1 MQKGPY
7 FQPVQYISPV
17 PEGYAQAGANIGRSI
32 GGGLAA
38 LGAGVSEGIDKYYK
52 SEEERQALG
61 GTISRY
67 FKSDPKLAE
76 TVDQKLLE
84 KYTSGKATLADHKA
98 LFADISTE
106 QMLQQKKLQT
116 ENARLQAETAR
127 LANERSQAE
136 LGYLKSKENDNK
148 ILREAMAMNTDT
160 DGNLDFAS
168 ALQTYSEMNGNIAN
182 NDILAGLKNVQNINF
197 GTEPKIKTLTG
208 ESGQSV
214 DVLQTGPGSATVIQ
228 REKPAATPMPQSE
241 LGKKQFDRDQALRSG
256 NEKDA
261 ADIQKEIDAQV
272 KKDAESNGAKPLTA
286 DQSNALNFSLRLIQ
300 NEDFINKNNYD
311 ATAFWNEEYK
321 PERFASQDK
330 KAYDAAKNNWIAAA
344 LRKESG
350 AAIGPDE
357 YNKYDKQYFPQGGDG
372 KTVIEQKKLMRNQ
385 LMQGMTAGIGP
396 NAADYLARLQVKPT
410 PPPVVAPVT
419 VKAPS
424 GLNYTVTREPAKKR

>member
-7 FQPVQYISPV
+7 FNSVQYISPV

-76 TVDQKLLE
+76 TVDPKLLE

-106 QMLQQKKLQT
+106 QMIQQKK
-116 ENARLQAETAR
+116 LQAETAR

-136 LGYLKSKENDNK
+136 LGYLKSKENNNK

-160 DGNLDFAS
+160 DGNLDLSS
-168 ALQTYSEMNGNIAN
+168 ALQTYSELGGNIAD
-182 NDILAGLKNVQNINF
+182 NDIIAGLKNVQNLTF
-197 GTEPKIKTLTG
+197 GEPKIKTLTG

-214 DVLQTGPGSATVIQ
+214 DVLQAGPGSATVIP

-272 KKDAESNGAKPLTA
+272 KKEAEGSGAKPLTA

-357 YNKYDKQYFPQGGDG
+357 YNKYDKQYFPQGGDE
-372 KTVIEQKKLMRNQ
+372 KDVINQKKLMRNQ
-385 LMQGMTAGIGP
+385 LTQGMTAGIGP
-396 NAADYLARLQVKPT
+396 HAPEYLARLQVKPT
-410 PPPVVAPVT
+410 PPPVVEPVT

-424 GLNYTVTREPAKKR
+424 GLNYTLIREPAKKNP

>member
-76 TVDQKLLE
+76 TVDPKLLE
-84 KYTSGKATLADHKA
+84 KYKSGKATLADHKA

-106 QMLQQKKLQT
+106 QMLKQKKLQA
-116 ENARLQAETAR
+116 ENAR

-136 LGYLKSKENDNK
+136 LGYLKSKENNNK

-160 DGNLDFAS
+160 DGNLDLSS
-168 ALQTYSEMNGNIAN
+168 ALQTYSELGGNIAD
-182 NDILAGLKNVQNINF
+182 NDIIAGLKNVQNLTF
-197 GTEPKIKTLTG
+197 GEPKIKTLTG

-214 DVLQTGPGSATVIQ
+214 DVLQAGPGSATVIQ

-256 NEKDA
+256 NT
-261 ADIQKEIDAQV
+261 
-272 KKDAESNGAKPLTA
+272 KDAEDIQSEINAYVKKEAEGNGAKPLTA

-321 PERFASQDK
+321 PERFESQDK

-357 YNKYDKQYFPQGGDG
+357 YNKYDKQYFPQGGDE
-372 KTVIEQKKLMRNQ
+372 KDVIAQKKLMRNQ

-396 NAADYLARLQVKPT
+396 SAADYLSRLQVKPT

-424 GLNYTVTREPAKKR
+424 GLNYTVTRDPAKKNP

>member
-1 MQKGPY
+1 MQA
-7 FQPVQYISPV
+7 S
-17 PEGYAQAGANIGRSI
+17 ANIGRSLGGALASI
-32 GGGLAA
+32 GSSVGEGL
-38 LGAGVSEGIDKYYK
+38 DKYYK

-61 GTISRY
+61 GTIGRY

-76 TVDQKLLE
+76 TVDPKLLE

-106 QMLQQKKLQT
+106 QMLQQKKIQT

-148 ILREAMAMNTDT
+148 ILRDAMAMNTDT

-197 GTEPKIKTLTG
+197 EPKIKTLTG

-214 DVLQTGPGSATVIQ
+214 DVLQTGPGNATVIP
-228 REKPAATPMPQSE
+228 REKPAATPLPQSE
-241 LGKKQFDRDQALRSG
+241 LGKKQFDRDRALLAG

-261 ADIQKEIDAQV
+261 EDIQKEIDAYV
-272 KKDAESNGAKPLTA
+272 KKEAEGGGAKPLTEQ
-286 DQSNALNFSLRLIQ
+286 QSNSLNYSLRLIQ
-300 NEDFINKNNYD
+300 NEDFINKNKYD
-311 ATAFWNEEYK
+311 ATAFWDESYT
-321 PERFASQDK
+321 PERFTSQDK
-330 KAYDAAKNNWIAAA
+330 KAFDAAKNNWIAAA
-344 LRKESG
+344 LRRESG
-350 AAIGPDE
+350 AVISAED
-357 YNKYDKQYFPQGGDG
+357 YDNFNKQYFPQAGD
-372 KTVIEQKKLMRNQ
+372 KKPVIDQKKAMRNQ
-385 LMQGMTAGIGP
+385 MIQGMVGTIGP
-396 NAADYLARLQVKPT
+396 SAPDYLARLQVKEAAA
-410 PPPVVAPVT
+410 PVVAPVT

>member
-1 MQKGPY
+1 MQA
-7 FQPVQYISPV
+7 S
-17 PEGYAQAGANIGRSI
+17 ANIGRSLGGALASI
-32 GGGLAA
+32 GSSVGEGL
-38 LGAGVSEGIDKYYK
+38 DKYYK

-61 GTISRY
+61 GTIGRY

-76 TVDQKLLE
+76 TVDPKLLE

-106 QMLQQKKLQT
+106 QMIQQKK
-116 ENARLQAETAR
+116 LQAETAR

-148 ILREAMAMNTDT
+148 ILRDAMAMNTDT
-160 DGNLDFAS
+160 DGNLDLPS

-208 ESGQSV
+208 DSGQST
-214 DVLQTGPGSATVIQ
+214 DVVQFSPGSGVVVP
-228 REKPAATPMPQSE
+228 REKPAAQPLPQSE
-241 LGKKQFDRDQALRSG
+241 LGKKQFDRDQALLAG
-256 NEKDA
+256 NKKDA
-261 ADIQKEIDAQV
+261 EDIQSEITAQV
-272 KKDAESNGAKPLTA
+272 KKEAEGSGAKPLTA

-300 NEDFINKNNYD
+300 NEDFIKKNKYD
-311 ATAFWNEEYK
+311 ATAFWNQSYT
-321 PERFASQDK
+321 PDRLTSDDK
-330 KAYDAAKNNWIAAA
+330 KSWDAAKNNWIAAA

-350 AAIGPDE
+350 AAISADE
-357 YNKYDKQYFPQGGDG
+357 YNKYDQQYFPQAGDG
-372 KTVIEQKKLMRNQ
+372 KTVLDQKQLMRNQ

-396 NAADYLARLQVKPT
+396 HAQEYLARLQVKQT
-410 PPPVVAPVT
+410 PPPVVEPVT

>member
-182 NDILAGLKNVQNINF
+182 NDILAGLQNVQKINF

-256 NEKDA
+256 NKKDA
-261 ADIQKEIDAQV
+261 EDIQKEIDALV
-272 KKDAESNGAKPLTA
+272 KKEAEGSGAKPLTA

-372 KTVIEQKKLMRNQ
+372 KTVIEQKQLMRNQ

-396 NAADYLARLQVKPT
+396 SAADYLSRLQVKPT

>member
-7 FQPVQYISPV
+7 FNQTQYISPI
-17 PEGYAQAGANIGRSI
+17 PEGYMQASANIGRSLGGALASI
-32 GGGLAA
+32 GSSVGEGL
-38 LGAGVSEGIDKYYK
+38 DKYYK

-61 GTISRY
+61 GTIGRY

-76 TVDQKLLE
+76 TVDPKLLE

-106 QMLQQKKLQT
+106 QMLQQLK
-116 ENARLQAETAR
+116 LQAETAR

-168 ALQTYSEMNGNIAN
+168 ALQTYSEMNGNISN
-182 NDILAGLKNVQNINF
+182 NDILAGLQNVQKINF

-214 DVLQTGPGSATVIQ
+214 DVLQAGPGSATLIP
-228 REKPAATPMPQSE
+228 RETPAVKPMPQSDI
-241 LGKKQFDRDQALRSG
+241 GKLQFDRDQASLNG
-256 NEKDA
+256 KTNDA
-261 ADIQKEIDAQV
+261 EDIQKEIVAKV
-272 KKDAESNGAKPLTA
+272 KKEAEGNGAKPLTEFQA
-286 DQSNALNFSLRLIQ
+286 KGLSFSLRLIQ

-311 ATAFWNEEYK
+311 ATAFWNEEYT
-321 PERFASQDK
+321 PERFTSQDK
-330 KAYDAAKNNWIAAA
+330 KAYDASKNNWLAAA
-344 LRKESG
+344 LRLESG
-350 AAIGPDE
+350 SAINDPE
-357 YNKYDKQYFPQGGDG
+357 YIKYDKQYFPQAGDG
-372 KTVIEQKKLMRNQ
+372 KDVINQKKLMRAQ
-385 LMQGMTAGIGP
+385 ETQSMIGTIGP
-396 NAADYLARLQVKPT
+396 SGPEYIARLQVKPPT
-410 PPPVVAPVT
+410 PPVVAPVT

-424 GLNYTVTREPAKKR
+424 GLNYTVTRDPAKKNP

>member
-76 TVDQKLLE
+76 TVDPKLLE

-136 LGYLKSKENDNK
+136 LGYLKSKENNNK

-160 DGNLDFAS
+160 DGNLDLSS
-168 ALQTYSEMNGNIAN
+168 ALQTYSELGGNIAD
-182 NDILAGLKNVQNINF
+182 NDIIAGLKNVQNLTF
-197 GTEPKIKTLTG
+197 GEPKIKTLTG

-214 DVLQTGPGSATVIQ
+214 DVLQAGPGSATVIQ

-272 KKDAESNGAKPLTA
+272 KKDAEANGAKPLTA

-300 NEDFINKNNYD
+300 NEDFLNKNKYD
-311 ATAFWNEEYK
+311 ATAFFNQSFT
-321 PERFASQDK
+321 PERLTSDDK

-372 KTVIEQKKLMRNQ
+372 KTVIEQKQLMRNQ

-396 NAADYLARLQVKPT
+396 SAADYLSRLQVKPT

-419 VKAPS
+419 VKAPN

>member
-32 GGGLAA
+32 GGGIAA

-76 TVDQKLLE
+76 TVDPKLLE

-106 QMLQQKKLQT
+106 QMLQQKKLQ
-116 ENARLQAETAR
+116 AETAR
-127 LANERSQAE
+127 LANERSNAE

-148 ILREAMAMNTDT
+148 IMQQAIAFNIDT
-160 DGNLDFAS
+160 YGNLDIPS
-168 ALQTYSEMNGNIAN
+168 ALQTFSEMGGNVAN
-182 NDILAGLKNVQNINF
+182 NDVIAGLKNVQNITF

-241 LGKKQFDRDQALRSG
+241 LGKKQFDRDQALLAGKS
-256 NEKDA
+256 KDA
-261 ADIQKEIDAQV
+261 EDIQKEIDAYV
-272 KKDAESNGAKPLTA
+272 KKEAEGGGAKPLTA

-300 NEDFINKNNYD
+300 NEDFINNNKYD
-311 ATAFWNEEYK
+311 ATAFFNQSFT
-321 PERFASQDK
+321 PERLTSDDK

-372 KTVIEQKKLMRNQ
+372 KTVIEQKQLMRNQ

-396 NAADYLARLQVKPT
+396 SAADYLSRLQVKPT
-410 PPPVVAPVT
+410 PPPVIAPVT

>member
-38 LGAGVSEGIDKYYK
+38 LGAGVSEGVDKYFK

-61 GTISRY
+61 GTIGRY

-76 TVDQKLLE
+76 TVDPKLLE

-106 QMLQQKKLQT
+106 QMLQQKKLQADT
-116 ENARLQAETAR
+116 SR
-127 LANERSQAE
+127 LANQRSEAE

-168 ALQTYSEMNGNIAN
+168 ALQTYSEMNGNISN
-182 NDILAGLKNVQNINF
+182 NDILAGLQNVQKINF

-214 DVLQTGPGSATVIQ
+214 DVLQSGPGNATVIQ

-241 LGKKQFDRDQALRSG
+241 LGKKQFDRDQALLSG
-256 NEKDA
+256 N
-261 ADIQKEIDAQV
+261 
-272 KKDAESNGAKPLTA
+272 KKDAEDIQSEITAYVKKEAEGGGAKPLTEFQA
-286 DQSNALNFSLRLIQ
+286 KSLAFSLRLIQ
-300 NEDFINKNNYD
+300 NEDFINKNKYD
-311 ATAFWNEEYK
+311 ATAFWNESYT
-321 PERFASQDK
+321 PERFTSQDK
-330 KAYDAAKNNWIAAA
+330 KAYDASKNNWLAAV
-344 LRKESG
+344 LRLESG
-350 AAIGPDE
+350 AAINDPE
-357 YNKYDKQYFPQGGDG
+357 YIKYDKQYFPQAGDG
-372 KTVIEQKKLMRNQ
+372 KDVINQKKLMRAQ
-385 LMQGMTAGIGP
+385 ETQSMIGTIGP
-396 NAADYLARLQVKPT
+396 SGPEYIARLQVKPPT
-410 PPPVVAPVT
+410 PPVVTPVT

-424 GLNYTVTREPAKKR
+424 GLNYTVTRDPAKKSS

>member
-76 TVDQKLLE
+76 TVDPKLLE

-106 QMLQQKKLQT
+106 QMLQQKK
-116 ENARLQAETAR
+116 AQAEANR
-127 LANERSQAE
+127 LANERSNAE
-136 LGYLKSKENDNK
+136 LNYLKSKENDNK
-148 ILREAMAMNTDT
+148 IMQQAIAFNTDT
-160 DGNLDFAS
+160 YGNLDIPS
-168 ALQTYSEMNGNIAN
+168 ALQTFSEMGGNVAN

-241 LGKKQFDRDQALRSG
+241 LGKKQFDRDQALLAG
-256 NEKDA
+256 KP
-261 ADIQKEIDAQV
+261 
-272 KKDAESNGAKPLTA
+272 KDAEDIQSEITAYVKKEAEGGGAKPLTEFQA
-286 DQSNALNFSLRLIQ
+286 KSLAFSLRLIQ
-300 NEDFINKNNYD
+300 NEDFINKNEYD
-311 ATAFWNEEYK
+311 ATAFWDESYT
-321 PERFASQDK
+321 PERFTSQDK
-330 KAYDAAKNNWIAAA
+330 KAFDAAKNNWLAAV
-344 LRKESG
+344 LRLESG
-350 AAIGPDE
+350 AAINDPE
-357 YNKYDKQYFPQGGDG
+357 YIKYDKQYFPQAGDG
-372 KTVIEQKKLMRNQ
+372 KDVINQKKLMRAQ
-385 LMQGMTAGIGP
+385 ETQSMIGTIGP
-396 NAADYLARLQVKPT
+396 SGPEYIARLQVKPPT
-410 PPPVVAPVT
+410 PPVVTPVT

-424 GLNYTVTREPAKKR
+424 GLNYTVTRDPEKKNP